1 MINMG
6 HVRFENTCLAL
17 EECIDAL
24 HGNKAI
30 SPSENEYR
38 LSLYE
43 KCKEYI
49 AACDGYVYKE
59 GSENDF

>member
-1 MINMG
+1 MSNMG
-6 HVRFENTCLAL
+6 YCRFENTYLAL
-17 EECIDAL
+17 EECIDDL
-24 HGNKAI
+24 YDNKAI

-49 AACDGYVYKE
+49 AACDDYVYVE
-59 GSENDF
+59 ESEDDF

>member
-6 HVRFENTCLAL
+6 HVRFENTYLAL
-17 EECIDAL
+17 EECIEDL
-24 HGNKAI
+24 QGNKAI

-49 AACDGYVYKE
+49 AACDGYVYNE
-59 GSENDF
+59 ESDNDF